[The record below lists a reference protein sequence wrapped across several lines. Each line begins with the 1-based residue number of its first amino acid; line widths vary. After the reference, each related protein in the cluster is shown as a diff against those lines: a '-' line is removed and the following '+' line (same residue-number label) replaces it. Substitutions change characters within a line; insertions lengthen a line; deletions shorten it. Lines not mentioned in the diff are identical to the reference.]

1 MFTTYYGEYTRKVV
15 VGFGTLFNNIYVN
28 HPDDGVGKK
37 IRVPLTY
44 APKEKFVRRL
54 LEESSI
60 STDTKVGIRL
70 PQLSFAM
77 SQMAVDPSRRRNKV
91 NTDIYDVS
99 GSTGKKM
106 IVETPINYSFNLFI
120 YTRHITDTLQIA
132 EQIIPYFAP
141 EYTVTVKMNDLHE
154 EVDIPIVLNGV
165 TVNEDYEGPLDTRR
179 TLIGVL
185 DFTAKTYV
193 YPQICGITA
202 NNGMG
207 ILISDVNF
215 YEGRTGVANIAGSNY
230 VSDVG
235 YTGNAITGSIT
246 KVTGD

>member
-99 GSTGKKM
+99 GFTGKKM

-132 EQIIPYFAP
+132 EQIIPYFNP
-141 EYTVTVKMNDLHE
+141 EFIIKINFGANRDETS
-154 EVDIPIVLNGV
+154 IPLVMLNGININERYDGDFGDRRINMSSIGFIAKGYMFGPAG
-165 TVNEDYEGPLDTRR
+165 TEESVNLIEDFN
-179 TLIGVL
+179 I
-185 DFTAKTYV
+185 
-193 YPQICGITA
+193 
-202 NNGMG
+202 
-207 ILISDVNF
+207 DV
-215 YEGRTGVANIAGSNY
+215 EAL
-230 VSDVG
+230 
-235 YTGNAITGSIT
+235 
-246 KVTGD
+246 

>member
-15 VGFGTLFNNIYVN
+15 IGFGTLFNNIYVN

-60 STDTKVGIRL
+60 STDTKIGIRL

-132 EQIIPYFAP
+132 EQIIPYFNP
-141 EYTVTVKMNDLHE
+141 EFIIKMNFGANRDE
-154 EVDIPIVLNGV
+154 TSIPLVMLNGININERYDGDFGDRRINMSSIGFIAKGYMFGPAGNEES
-165 TVNEDYEGPLDTRR
+165 VNLIEDFN
-179 TLIGVL
+179 I
-185 DFTAKTYV
+185 
-193 YPQICGITA
+193 
-202 NNGMG
+202 
-207 ILISDVNF
+207 DV
-215 YEGRTGVANIAGSNY
+215 EAL
-230 VSDVG
+230 
-235 YTGNAITGSIT
+235 
-246 KVTGD
+246 